1 MLTTQQKIAFVRIVS
16 TPVRL
21 INTIFYKSPIRVRRR
36 KINWCLDLNEVI
48 DLVIYLIGNFEPK
61 TIRQY
66 QQTLKSGAIVFDI
79 GANIGSHTLPLAKI
93 VQPNGMVFAFEPTLY
108 AVTKLS
114 NNVEIHPTLSKC
126 IKVEQILLSDQKSSL
141 EVHEI
146 ESSWPIKTSKITH
159 NLHGGEAKS
168 IAGSEVI
175 TLDTF
180 VIKNKVNVLDLIK
193 IDVDGNEIN
202 ILKGG
207 IKTIKKLKPL
217 IMFELAPYALREK
230 GHSGEELLQI
240 LNELGYKIYK
250 NPTGL
255 QINKSNK
262 ELCLSVPEGASI
274 NLWGVPG

>member
-93 VQPNGMVFAFEPTLY
+93 VQPNGMVFAFEPALY
-108 AVTKLS
+108 AVTKLR
-114 NNVEIHPTLSKC
+114 NNVEINPTLSKC

-146 ESSWPIKTSKITH
+146 ESSWPIKTSK
-159 NLHGGEAKS
+159 
-168 IAGSEVI
+168 
-175 TLDTF
+175 
-180 VIKNKVNVLDLIK
+180 
-193 IDVDGNEIN
+193 
-202 ILKGG
+202 
-207 IKTIKKLKPL
+207 
-217 IMFELAPYALREK
+217 
-230 GHSGEELLQI
+230 
-240 LNELGYKIYK
+240 
-250 NPTGL
+250 
-255 QINKSNK
+255 
-262 ELCLSVPEGASI
+262 
-274 NLWGVPG
+274 